1 MSARLKNF
9 FDPHAVFRV
18 FLCLY
23 IVNHNLHI
31 DNHELI
37 EGCKAGDKE
46 ALNLFYIRF
55 APRMLN
61 VIRCYIYNHKDAE
74 DILHDG
80 FIVAL
85 TRLGSLR
92 DPDCIE
98 YWLATIMKN
107 LSLQFL
113 HSRDVAQ
120 VLHDLPEIEDTP
132 ELESVIDLDVL
143 ESLIKKLP
151 EGYQKVFR
159 LAVLENKSHKE
170 IAKLLGIAPNSSSSQ
185 LFHAKL
191 MMRRLIVEY
200 RKQAGVFSLLLIAA
214 TAGWIFW
221 RNHNSG
227 QDKSLELLSEKEENR
242 EYRTL
247 DPDTI
252 SANQGNG
259 NPLLAST
266 TISNGNINGL
276 PAKVV
281 ISHVNAQGVPT
292 NDRIDSPESSG
303 ESGNVATDSIS
314 DNIDRPVSLDRLI
327 ASDRKESVA
336 GDTLLY
342 SGEDVKY
349 AYLDDDVIRKFRRSE
364 WSVGIGLNPGLLSFD
379 YIGGTGDD
387 FNYANPGDNINQPDS
402 DDKPEQTYLPTRFST
417 GYQNYKNVGHHNYL
431 PISFSLNVNKSF
443 TKNLSVESGLTYT
456 YLHSTFETSRARSHC
471 HWHYI
476 GIPLKLNFKTYTF
489 GRFRLYASIGGEV
502 DIPVYSGADVDAV
515 SSSPDLMSGKFDSS
529 VVWSLSASYGV
540 SFRLSRRVE
549 IFLEPTLQYHF
560 DHDFDVPNSW
570 TDNPWGF
577 SLPIGFRFN
586 F

>member
-1 MSARLKNF
+1 M
-9 FDPHAVFRV
+9 
-18 FLCLY
+18 
-23 IVNHNLHI
+23 NHNLHI

-92 DPDCIE
+92 DPERIE

-113 HSRDVAQ
+113 HTQDVAQ
-120 VLHDLPEIEDTP
+120 MLHDLPEIEDTP

-200 RKQAGVFSLLLIAA
+200 RKQAGVFSLLLIVA

-252 SANQGNG
+252 SANQNNG

-276 PAKVV
+276 PATVA
-281 ISHVNAQGVPT
+281 ISNVNAPAVTTNNSVEDQEFPT
-292 NDRIDSPESSG
+292 ESVRI
-303 ESGNVATDSIS
+303 ATDSIS

-387 FNYANPGDNINQPDS
+387 FNYANPGDNINQPDP
-402 DDKPEQTYLPTRFST
+402 DDKQEQTYLPTRFST

-471 HWHYI
+471 YWHYI

>member
-1 MSARLKNF
+1 LA
-9 FDPHAVFRV
+9 PH
-18 FLCLY
+18 
-23 IVNHNLHI
+23 
-31 DNHELI
+31 
-37 EGCKAGDKE
+37 
-46 ALNLFYIRF
+46 
-55 APRMLN
+55 
-61 VIRCYIYNHKDAE
+61 
-74 DILHDG
+74 
-80 FIVAL
+80 
-85 TRLGSLR
+85 
-92 DPDCIE
+92 
-98 YWLATIMKN
+98 
-107 LSLQFL
+107 
-113 HSRDVAQ
+113 
-120 VLHDLPEIEDTP
+120 
-132 ELESVIDLDVL
+132 
-143 ESLIKKLP
+143 
-151 EGYQKVFR
+151 
-159 LAVLENKSHKE
+159 
-170 IAKLLGIAPNSSSSQ
+170 SSSSQ
-185 LFHAKL
+185 LFPAKL

-259 NPLLAST
+259 NPLLASN

-276 PAKVV
+276 PATVA
-281 ISHVNAQGVPT
+281 ISNVNAQAVTTNNSVEDQELPT
-292 NDRIDSPESSG
+292 ESVRI
-303 ESGNVATDSIS
+303 VTDSIS
-314 DNIDRPVSLDRLI
+314 DNIDGPVSEDRLI
-327 ASDRKESVA
+327 ASDRKEPVA
-336 GDTLLY
+336 GDTLIY
-342 SGEDVKY
+342 IGDDVKY
-349 AYLDDDVIRKFRRSE
+349 AYLDDDIIRKFRREE

-379 YIGGTGDD
+379 NIGGTGDD
-387 FNYANPGDNINQPDS
+387 FSCNNPGDGIYQPDP
-402 DDKPEQTYLPTRFST
+402 DDKQEQTHLPTRFST

-489 GRFRLYASIGGEV
+489 DRFRLYASIGGEV

>member
-1 MSARLKNF
+1 M
-9 FDPHAVFRV
+9 
-18 FLCLY
+18 
-23 IVNHNLHI
+23 
-31 DNHELI
+31 
-37 EGCKAGDKE
+37 AGDKE

-55 APRMLN
+55 APRMLS
-61 VIRCYIYNHKDAE
+61 VIRCYIPNPKDAE

-92 DPDCIE
+92 DPDRVD

-113 HSRDVAQ
+113 HSQDVAQ
-120 VLHDLPEIEDTP
+120 MLHDLPEIEDTP

-214 TAGWIFW
+214 TTGWIFW

-227 QDKSLELLSEKEENR
+227 SDKSLELLSEKTENR
-242 EYRTL
+242 ENNTL
-247 DPDTI
+247 DPDTM
-252 SANQGNG
+252 SATKGNG
-259 NPLLAST
+259 NLLLAT
-266 TISNGNINGL
+266 TSISNGNLNGI
-276 PAKVV
+276 PPTTA
-281 ISHVNAQGVPT
+281 ISHVNAPVATKNDSVLNDKDQGSLMET
-292 NDRIDSPESSG
+292 SSL
-303 ESGNVATDSIS
+303 ATDSIS
-314 DNIDRPVSLDRLI
+314 DNIEGPVSVNRLI
-327 ASDRKESVA
+327 ASDRKEPLA
-336 GDTLLY
+336 GDTLIY
-342 SGEDVKY
+342 SGNDVTY
-349 AYLDDDVIRKFRRSE
+349 AYLDDDILRKFRSDE
-364 WSVGIGLNPGLLSFD
+364 WSVGIGMNPGLLSFD
-379 YIGGTGDD
+379 NMGGTDDSFCSDNQGGD
-387 FNYANPGDNINQPDS
+387 INRPDP
-402 DDKPEQTYLPTRFST
+402 DDKQEQTYLPTRSSN
-417 GYQNYKNVGHHNYL
+417 GYQNYKDIGHHNYL

-443 TKNLSVESGLTYT
+443 TKNLSMESGLVYT
-456 YLHSTFETSRARSHC
+456 YLHSTFETSNAKSHC

-476 GIPLKLNFKTYTF
+476 GIPLKLNFKTFTF
-489 GRFRLYASIGGEV
+489 DKFRLYASIGGEV
-502 DIPVYSGADVDAV
+502 DIPVYSRADVEAV
-515 SSSPDLMSGKFDSS
+515 STSTDLMSGKFDSS

>member
-92 DPDCIE
+92 DPERIE

-113 HSRDVAQ
+113 HTQDVAQ
-120 VLHDLPEIEDTP
+120 MLHDLPEIEDTP

-200 RKQAGVFSLLLIAA
+200 RKQAGVFSLLLIVA

-252 SANQGNG
+252 SANQNNG

-276 PAKVV
+276 PATVA
-281 ISHVNAQGVPT
+281 ISNVNAPAVTTNNSVEDQEFPT
-292 NDRIDSPESSG
+292 ESVRI
-303 ESGNVATDSIS
+303 ATDSIS

-387 FNYANPGDNINQPDS
+387 FNYANPGDNINQPDP
-402 DDKPEQTYLPTRFST
+402 DDKQEQTYLPTRFST

-471 HWHYI
+471 YWHYI

>member
-1 MSARLKNF
+1 M
-9 FDPHAVFRV
+9 
-18 FLCLY
+18 
-23 IVNHNLHI
+23 NHNLHI

-46 ALNLFYIRF
+46 SLNFFYIRF
-55 APRMLN
+55 APRMLS
-61 VIRCYIYNHKDAE
+61 VIRCYIPDPKDAE

-92 DPDCIE
+92 DPERIE

-113 HSRDVAQ
+113 HTQDVAQ
-120 VLHDLPEIEDTP
+120 MLHDLPEIEDTP

-276 PAKVV
+276 PATVA
-281 ISHVNAQGVPT
+281 ISNVNAPAVTTNNSVEDQEFPT
-292 NDRIDSPESSG
+292 ESVRI
-303 ESGNVATDSIS
+303 VTDSIS
-314 DNIDRPVSLDRLI
+314 DNIDGPVSEDRLI
-327 ASDRKESVA
+327 ASDRKEPVA
-336 GDTLLY
+336 GDTLIY
-342 SGEDVKY
+342 IGDDVKY
-349 AYLDDDVIRKFRRSE
+349 AYLDDDIIRKFRREE

-379 YIGGTGDD
+379 NIGGTGDD
-387 FNYANPGDNINQPDS
+387 FSCNNPGDGIYQPDP
-402 DDKPEQTYLPTRFST
+402 DDKQEQTHLPTRFST

-489 GRFRLYASIGGEV
+489 DRFRLYASIGGEV

>member
-1 MSARLKNF
+1 M
-9 FDPHAVFRV
+9 
-18 FLCLY
+18 
-23 IVNHNLHI
+23 
-31 DNHELI
+31 
-37 EGCKAGDKE
+37 AGDKE

-55 APRMLN
+55 APRMLS
-61 VIRCYIYNHKDAE
+61 VIRCYISNTKDAE

-92 DPDCIE
+92 DPDRVD

-113 HSRDVAQ
+113 HSQDVAQ
-120 VLHDLPEIEDTP
+120 MLHDLPEIEDTP

-214 TAGWIFW
+214 TTGWIFW

-227 QDKSLELLSEKEENR
+227 QGESLELLSEKKENR
-242 EYRTL
+242 EYQTL
-247 DPDTI
+247 EADTM
-252 SANQGNG
+252 SANNG
-259 NPLLAST
+259 TVNLLLASAA
-266 TISNGNINGL
+266 ISNGNVNGI
-276 PAKVV
+276 PPTTAN
-281 ISHVNAQGVPT
+281 SHVNAPGTTENDSVLKDKDQGSLMET
-292 NDRIDSPESSG
+292 SSL
-303 ESGNVATDSIS
+303 ATDSIS
-314 DNIDRPVSLDRLI
+314 DNIDGPVSADRLI
-327 ASDRKESVA
+327 AYDRKEPLA
-336 GDTLLY
+336 GDTLIY
-342 SGEDVKY
+342 SGNDVTY
-349 AYLDDDVIRKFRRSE
+349 AYLDDDILRKFRGDE
-364 WSVGIGLNPGLLSFD
+364 WSVGIGVNPGLLSFD
-379 YIGGTGDD
+379 NMGGTDD
-387 FNYANPGDNINQPDS
+387 SFCSDNQGGGINRPDP
-402 DDKPEQTYLPTRFST
+402 DDKQEQTYLPTRSSN
-417 GYQNYKNVGHHNYL
+417 GYQNYKDIGHHNYL

-443 TKNLSVESGLTYT
+443 TKNLSMESGLVYT
-456 YLHSTFETSRARSHC
+456 YLHSTFETSNAKSHC

-476 GIPLKLNFKTYTF
+476 GIPLKLNFKTFTF
-489 GRFRLYASIGGEV
+489 DKFRLYASIGGEV
-502 DIPVYSGADVDAV
+502 DIPVYSRADVEAV
-515 SSSPDLMSGKFDSS
+515 STSTDLMSGKFDSS

>member
-1 MSARLKNF
+1 M
-9 FDPHAVFRV
+9 
-18 FLCLY
+18 
-23 IVNHNLHI
+23 NHNLHI
-31 DNHELI
+31 DNRELI
-37 EGCKAGDKE
+37 EGCMAGDKE

-55 APRMLN
+55 APRMLS
-61 VIRCYIYNHKDAE
+61 VIRCYISNPKDAE

-92 DPDCIE
+92 NPDRVD

-113 HSRDVAQ
+113 HSQDVAQ
-120 VLHDLPEIEDTP
+120 MLHDLPEIEDTP

-214 TAGWIFW
+214 TTGWIFW

-227 QDKSLELLSEKEENR
+227 QGESLELLSEKKENR

-247 DPDTI
+247 EADTM
-252 SANQGNG
+252 SANNG
-259 NPLLAST
+259 TVNLLLAT
-266 TISNGNINGL
+266 TSISNGNVNGI
-276 PAKVV
+276 PPTTA
-281 ISHVNAQGVPT
+281 ISRVNAPGTTENDSVLKDKDQGSLMET
-292 NDRIDSPESSG
+292 SSL
-303 ESGNVATDSIS
+303 ATDSIS
-314 DNIDRPVSLDRLI
+314 DNIDGPVSADRLI
-327 ASDRKESVA
+327 AYDRKEPLA
-336 GDTLLY
+336 GDTLIY
-342 SGEDVKY
+342 SGNDVTY
-349 AYLDDDVIRKFRRSE
+349 AYLDDDILRKFRGDE
-364 WSVGIGLNPGLLSFD
+364 WSVGIGVNPGLLSFD
-379 YIGGTGDD
+379 NMGGTDD
-387 FNYANPGDNINQPDS
+387 SFCSDNQGGGINRPDP
-402 DDKPEQTYLPTRFST
+402 DDKQEQTYLPTRSSN
-417 GYQNYKNVGHHNYL
+417 GYQNYKDIGHHNYL

-443 TKNLSVESGLTYT
+443 TKNLSMESGLVYT
-456 YLHSTFETSRARSHC
+456 YLHSTFETSNAKSHC

-476 GIPLKLNFKTYTF
+476 GIPLKLNFKTFTF
-489 GRFRLYASIGGEV
+489 DKFRLYASIGGEV
-502 DIPVYSGADVDAV
+502 DIPVYSRADVEAV
-515 SSSPDLMSGKFDSS
+515 STSTDLMSGKFDSS

>member
-1 MSARLKNF
+1 M
-9 FDPHAVFRV
+9 
-18 FLCLY
+18 
-23 IVNHNLHI
+23 
-31 DNHELI
+31 
-37 EGCKAGDKE
+37 AGDKE

-55 APRMLN
+55 APRMLS
-61 VIRCYIYNHKDAE
+61 VIRCYISNPKDAE

-92 DPDCIE
+92 DPDRVD

-113 HSRDVAQ
+113 HSQDVAQ
-120 VLHDLPEIEDTP
+120 MLHDLPEIEDTP

-214 TAGWIFW
+214 TTGWIFW

-227 QDKSLELLSEKEENR
+227 SDKSLELLSEKTENR

-247 DPDTI
+247 EPDTM
-252 SANQGNG
+252 SATKGTVNL
-259 NPLLAST
+259 LLAATS
-266 TISNGNINGL
+266 ISNGNVNGI
-276 PAKVV
+276 PPTTA
-281 ISHVNAQGVPT
+281 ISRVNAPGATENDSVLKDKDQGSLMET
-292 NDRIDSPESSG
+292 SSL
-303 ESGNVATDSIS
+303 ATDSIS
-314 DNIDRPVSLDRLI
+314 DNIDGPVSADRLI
-327 ASDRKESVA
+327 ASDRKEPLA
-336 GDTLLY
+336 GDTLIY
-342 SGEDVKY
+342 SGNDVTY
-349 AYLDDDVIRKFRRSE
+349 AYLDDDILKKFRSDE
-364 WSVGIGLNPGLLSFD
+364 WSVGIGVNPGLLSFD
-379 YIGGTGDD
+379 NMGGTDDSFCSDNQGGD
-387 FNYANPGDNINQPDS
+387 INRPDP
-402 DDKPEQTYLPTRFST
+402 DDKQEQTYLPTRSST
-417 GYQNYKNVGHHNYL
+417 GYQNYKDVGHHNYL
-431 PISFSLNVNKSF
+431 PISFSLNVNKF
-443 TKNLSVESGLTYT
+443 ITKNLSVESGLTYT
-456 YLHSTFETSRARSHC
+456 YLHSTFETSRAKSHC

-476 GIPLKLNFKTYTF
+476 GIPLKLNFKTFTF
-489 GRFRLYASIGGEV
+489 DKFRLYASIGGEV
-502 DIPVYSGADVDAV
+502 DIPVYSRADVEAV
-515 SSSPDLMSGKFDSS
+515 STSTDLMSGKFDSS

>member
-1 MSARLKNF
+1 M
-9 FDPHAVFRV
+9 
-18 FLCLY
+18 
-23 IVNHNLHI
+23 NHNLHI

-92 DPDCIE
+92 DPERIE

-113 HSRDVAQ
+113 HTQDVAQ
-120 VLHDLPEIEDTP
+120 MLHDLPEIEDTP